1 MLLVDCAVISRVD
14 MILVMFFLFFFFF
27 CLNDVIVAQDTCSSC
42 KSAKSPNVTTV
53 AIS

>member
-14 MILVMFFLFFFFF
+14 MTLVMFFFLL
-27 CLNDVIVAQDTCSSC
+27 LNDVVVALDTCSSC
-42 KSAKSPNVTTV
+42 ESAKSPNVTTV